1 MTLKNSSRETLL
13 NWFVRSKKTAAR
25 VDSLLVRWG
34 RSINFSI
41 KSCIAFTTKSVPL
54 GTPTA

>member
-13 NWFVRSKKTAAR
+13 NCFVRSKKTAAC
-25 VDSLLVRWG
+25 VGSSLVRWG
-34 RSINFSI
+34 RSINVSI
-41 KSCIAFTTKSVPL
+41 ESCIAFTTKLLPL